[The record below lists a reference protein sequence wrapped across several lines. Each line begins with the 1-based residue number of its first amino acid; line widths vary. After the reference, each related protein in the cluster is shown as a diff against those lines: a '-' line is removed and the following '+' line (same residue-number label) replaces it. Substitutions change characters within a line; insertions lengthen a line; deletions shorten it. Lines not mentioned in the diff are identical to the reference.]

1 MSLEK
6 SRHIPLR
13 RCCGC
18 GERFPKNELTR
29 FCIGNAGLMCDR
41 EQNRPGRGAYLCGK
55 AECAELAIKKRALN
69 RTLKADVS
77 DQSDIIRR
85 CFNGSED
92 L

>member
-6 SRHIPLR
+6 NSHIPLR

-18 GERFPKNELTR
+18 GERFPKTELAR
-29 FCIGNAGLMCDR
+29 FCLENSCLSYDR
-41 EQNRPGRGAYLCGK
+41 EQKLPGRGAYLCGRP
-55 AECAELAIKKRALN
+55 ECTELAIKKRALN
-69 RTLKADVS
+69 RTLRADVS

-92 L
+92 I